1 MGGAQWLFF
10 CAARFHRLRWIPWSP
25 RGATALPDGQAVVV
39 KLCLASMSAG
49 NCLRAGRKLSS
60 QPAALSAV
68 APRCHMER
76 LVKGDKKK
84 QSLYFPTDMLD
95 EMQREAERQERP
107 LSWIMQ
113 QAWKLSRDRIMTYPG
128 VEEL

>member
-1 MGGAQWLFF
+1 MDANWCHTTTDRTRSSSTKVADADAGPT
-10 CAARFHRLRWIPWSP
+10 HH
-25 RGATALPDGQAVVV
+25 ALP
-39 KLCLASMSAG
+39 CF
-49 NCLRAGRKLSS
+49 
-60 QPAALSAV
+60 
-68 APRCHMER
+68 HER
-76 LVKGDKKK
+76 LWSEAFVKGDKKK

-113 QAWKLSRDRIMTYPG
+113 QAWKLSRDKIMTYPG